1 MQINCNILY
10 IRVTKF
16 RYKPKLPLLMKTL
29 TLLIVCILTC
39 TATFAQISESEKQA
53 LVDLY
58 TNTNGNSWNTSWD
71 LEAPVNTWHGV
82 TIANN
87 KVVGIDLGFNN
98 LKGSIPSSIGNLTN
112 LQSLKL
118 FFNQIEGTIPSEI
131 GNLKN
136 LKVLDLNSN
145 NLVGQIP
152 SSIGNLSQLNEFL
165 VSSNNLNGEL
175 PQEISSLTNLTSL
188 VVFDNQ
194 LSGNI
199 PLTYLQLTNMSELVI
214 AENEFSNNNIYIPN
228 EMLTSAGTPLLFKDI
243 NIFENTEISTI
254 VLDDDN

>member
-1 MQINCNILY
+1 
-10 IRVTKF
+10 
-16 RYKPKLPLLMKTL
+16 MKTL
-29 TLLIVCILTC
+29 TLLFVCILTSA
-39 TATFAQISESEKQA
+39 ATFAQISETEKQA

-58 TNTNGNSWNTSWD
+58 TNTNGTSWNTSWN
-71 LEAPVNTWHGV
+71 LEAPVTTWHGV
-82 TIANN
+82 TISNN
-87 KVVGIDLGFNN
+87 KVVAIDLGFNN
-98 LKGSIPSSIGNLTN
+98 LKGNIPSSIGNLTN
-112 LQSLKL
+112 LESLKL

-131 GNLKN
+131 GNLTK

-152 SSIGNLSQLNEFL
+152 SSIGNLSQLNELL
-165 VSSNNLNGEL
+165 VSSNNLDGEL
-175 PQEISSLTNLTSL
+175 PEEISTLTNLTSL

-214 AENEFSNNNIYIPN
+214 AENDFSNNNLHIPT
-228 EMLTSAGTPLLFKDI
+228 EMLTSVGTPLLFKDI
-243 NIFENTEISTI
+243 NLYENTEVSTI